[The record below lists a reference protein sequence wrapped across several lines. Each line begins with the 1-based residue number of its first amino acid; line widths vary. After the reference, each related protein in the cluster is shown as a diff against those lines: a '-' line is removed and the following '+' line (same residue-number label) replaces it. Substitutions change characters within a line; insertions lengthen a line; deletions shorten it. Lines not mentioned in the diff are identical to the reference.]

1 MGSGSTMPRPQQHPA
16 DEPREEV
23 LLRQARRHSRRGEP
37 RRAMLALRECCFAA
51 RESARLWALYGVSCW
66 RARRY
71 EDALSALR
79 QALWLRE
86 RDHDE
91 RRAGVLKILL
101 ERLEGG
107 KAPNSRRAA

>member
-1 MGSGSTMPRPQQHPA
+1 MSRPQPHSG

-51 RESARLWALYGVSCW
+51 RESARLWALYGMSCW
-66 RARRY
+66 RARRH

-91 RRAGVLKILL
+91 RRAGVLKTLL

-107 KAPNSRRAA
+107 NAPDSKRAA